1 MQDWDGIVAK
11 YGPVAWSTA
20 LRMVSNR
27 EDAADVVQEAF
38 VAAVRMSRR
47 QEIRNWRALMIRL
60 ATVRAIDRLRSRGRE
75 KDRRTSGVDLCG
87 HADENCDPTLAP
99 EQAELAARLKMSL
112 VELPP
117 RQAKAFALRYLSD
130 LSYREIAEEMGMEA
144 GHVGALLHRARAKLR
159 DLVSAQMPTPD
170 A

>member
-1 MQDWDGIVAK
+1 MLDWDRIVAR
-11 YGPVAWSTA
+11 YGPVAWTTA

-38 VAAVRMSRR
+38 VAAVRMARR
-47 QEIRNWRALMIRL
+47 QPIRNWRALLIRL

-75 KDRRTSGVDLCG
+75 KERRTNGVDLLLHPVEG
-87 HADENCDPTLAP
+87 CDPTLPP
-99 EQAELAARLKMSL
+99 EQAELAARLKAAL
-112 VELPP
+112 PQLPP

-130 LSYREIAEEMGMEA
+130 LSYREIAEEMGMET

-159 DLVSAQMPTPD
+159 DLVSVQPAPD